1 MKLKGRVVYRG
12 KAEGE
17 AVVTRTPFS
26 FLGELEPATGKVLSP
41 THELYGQ
48 SLRNKI
54 FVCPT
59 GKGSSVGPGIAY
71 IARKM
76 GGLPA
81 AMIVKEVE
89 PVLAAAIIFA
99 QIPAIDNLDQDP
111 VEVICTGDHVIV
123 DAENGTVQIV
133 KKKL

>member
-1 MKLKGRVVYRG
+1 MKLKGRVVYPG

-17 AVVTRTPFS
+17 AVVTNIPFS
-26 FLGELEPATGKVLSP
+26 FLGELEPATGEILSP
-41 THELYGQ
+41 THEHYGK
-48 SLRNKI
+48 SLKQKI

-71 IARKM
+71 IAKKF
-76 GGLPA
+76 GSLPA

-99 QIPAIDNLDQDP
+99 EIPAIDNLDQDP
-111 VEVICTGDHVIV
+111 TEVICTGDHVIV
-123 DAENGTVQIV
+123 DAENGIVEIV
-133 KKKL
+133 KKNL